1 MRKALPPS
9 LPSSIHPSIHI
20 HTHTSVDSHHAR
32 YQSANCP
39 RLGVLVLVSVC
50 VLVFACTHVSACVRA
65 HVFYLLVF
73 LRKGKPSAV
82 CSWQRMRFFFL
93 PFFKQTTHN
102 TALPTSPKQP
112 QSFHSLSQHRLIKYS
127 RHRRTA
133 NTGKREEKERESLES
148 KEKPPPETTPSA
160 FPEGCAPTLKK
171 EHFLC
176 LSSNQTSGIPQPY
189 FLQRGRTHTQPEQ
202 PFRVSEPAHV

>member
-82 CSWQRMRFFFL
+82 CSWQRMRFFFFL
-93 PFFKQTTHN
+93 FLNKLHTTP
-102 TALPTSPKQP
+102 LCQP
-112 QSFHSLSQHRLIKYS
+112 LQNSLSPFTHYPNTVLLKYS